1 MSDLLDTRLTT
12 LQGEATTLR
21 DLTGGGAALVV
32 DVASRCGLTPRDTR
46 LEALQ
51 QEYGGRGLTAV
62 GVPCEQF
69 AGQEP
74 GTPAGIAGSCSATH
88 GVTFPMTE
96 ELEVNGPGAHP
107 LVRRLTEVPDASGE
121 AGDVQWNPET
131 WLVGADGEVVARFRP
146 PTQPDAPGV
155 RHAIEEVL
163 RR

>member
-1 MSDLLDTRLTT
+1 MGDLLGTPVTT

-21 DLTGGGAALVV
+21 DLTGGGPALVV

-51 QEYGGRGLTAV
+51 QEYGGRGPTVV
-62 GVPCEQF
+62 GLPCDRF

-107 LVRRLTEVPDASGE
+107 LFRRLTEVADASGE
-121 AGDVQWNPET
+121 AGDVRWNFEK
-131 WLVGADGEVVARFRP
+131 WLVGADGEVGARFRP

-163 RR
+163 HR